1 MHAMTSEGTIT
12 LTHRVPPVLADQLK
26 RLALREGTSQNHEM
40 TVALRAHLDADR
52 QRRNAR

>member
-1 MHAMTSEGTIT
+1 MASEGTIT

-52 QRRNAR
+52 QRRNAK

>member
-1 MHAMTSEGTIT
+1 MASEGTIT

-40 TVALRAHLDADR
+40 TVALRTHLDADR
-52 QRRNAR
+52 KRGNAK